1 MLETTKLAVRLMG
14 FALVAAL
21 LLAVVNAFTA
31 GQIEKNTREKID
43 AARKEVIG
51 DYAFEDAEAD
61 VEEAKYIT
69 GVYRAMDGENCAGY
83 VYELESRGYGGTIY
97 LCLGVDDTGC
107 VTGVKVSSHVET
119 KGLGT
124 EAEKQFMAGF
134 AGMDAVSGNAMQVDA
149 ISGATISSNAVK
161 NAVDEALTHFE
172 ANFAGEEVVSQ

>member
-1 MLETTKLAVRLMG
+1 MSDTVKLAVRLMG

-31 GQIEKNTREKID
+31 GQIEKNTREKINE
-43 AARKEVIG
+43 ARREVIG
-51 DYAFEDAEAD
+51 EYEFEEAD
-61 VEEAKYIT
+61 ADVSGSEYIT
-69 GVYRAMDGENCAGY
+69 GVYRAVEGEECVGY

-97 LCLGVDDTGC
+97 LCLGVDMNGN

-124 EAEKQFMAGF
+124 ESEKKFMAGF
-134 AGMDAVSGNAMQVDA
+134 VGMEASEGSALQADA

-172 ANFAGEEVVSQ
+172 NNFMGEEAEIE